1 MPLSARIAL
10 VTSLMLMSTSRAPAS
25 TRLGSRSTSRALPI
39 VLNDAA
45 PSKLAR
51 AVRRRQSCT
60 GSPRLTSSACCCG
73 RTMPCSSN
81 RSHSS
86 AAGLPSRPPIRVL
99 SRSRLCTL
107 RWCSLRTT
115 YVATKSEL
123 AAVYESIHPFVNFS
137 AANGTYALDGR
148 GALCST
154 AER

>member
-1 MPLSARIAL
+1 MHITL
-10 VTSLMLMSTSRAPAS
+10 TSD
-25 TRLGSRSTSRALPI
+25 

-86 AAGLPSRPPIRVL
+86 VAGLPSRPPIRVL

-107 RWCSLRTT
+107 RWCCFRTT

-154 AER
+154 AERWLNCTASVVTSVHTSLPAVSTACG